1 MTEYI
6 QALQKLLLQL
16 TTAEQQDVVEYY
28 REYLQEADITTYEA
42 AVAELGTPQTVARK
56 VLADYSIKMTEQP
69 ASRQSAPAGTKANVK
84 MIWLV
89 VLALLSTPVTIPL
102 ILVVGALVVAA
113 GSVVFAGVV
122 TVLALLVAG
131 FVGGIVGVI
140 VGLMA
145 LLTAPWTGLFYL
157 GLGLIG
163 AGSRTA
169 KLNGGV
175 KHETLEYD
183 QFSGHCSWA
192 NFSDFRRRPSRGQGP
207 DLEQWGGSGR
217 RTSADRGTSG

>member
-16 TTAEQQDVVEYY
+16 TAAEQQDVVEYY

-69 ASRQSAPAGTKANVK
+69 AGRQSTPAGTKANVK

-89 VLALLSTPVTIPL
+89 ILALLSTPVTIPL

-113 GSVVFAGVV
+113 GSVAFAGVV

-131 FVGGIVGVI
+131 FAGGIVGVI
-140 VGLMA
+140 VG
-145 LLTAPWTGLFYL
+145 
-157 GLGLIG
+157 
-163 AGSRTA
+163 
-169 KLNGGV
+169 
-175 KHETLEYD
+175 
-183 QFSGHCSWA
+183 
-192 NFSDFRRRPSRGQGP
+192 
-207 DLEQWGGSGR
+207 
-217 RTSADRGTSG
+217 

>member
-16 TTAEQQDVVEYY
+16 TAAEQQDVVEYY

-69 ASRQSAPAGTKANVK
+69 AGRQSTPAGTKANVK

-89 VLALLSTPVTIPL
+89 ILALLSTPVTIPL

-113 GSVVFAGVV
+113 GSVAFAGVM

-131 FVGGIVGVI
+131 FAGGIVGVI
-140 VGLMA
+140 VGLMT

-157 GLGLIG
+157 GLGLIALG
-163 AGSRTA
+163 VSWLVTVVVVRLVQWLIQVIAEVA
-169 KLNGGV
+169 KWAYRRWVTDRKDKRG
-175 KHETLEYD
+175 D
-183 QFSGHCSWA
+183 QA
-192 NFSDFRRRPSRGQGP
+192 
-207 DLEQWGGSGR
+207 
-217 RTSADRGTSG
+217 